1 MNTNTNTTLTATQQT
16 VLDAVTNGARTVQAI
31 VTATG
36 LAMIVVRST
45 VVRLVK
51 AELVTSADGEVNLV
65 PEVVETEDE
74 TVAEKGTRKVRQCDP
89 NSLRQQCFALI
100 RKRMAAGAAHK
111 VILAELEGEL
121 YGIGH
126 NLATRYI
133 QRVRGADGLVKPRTK
148 KEVAAEAVAA

>member
-31 VTATG
+31 VTVTN

-65 PEVVETEDE
+65 VEATEEEVV
-74 TVAEKGTRKVRQCDP
+74 ASTRKVRQCDP
-89 NSLRQQCFALI
+89 NSLRQQCFTII
-100 RKRMAAGAAHK
+100 RKRMNAGVAHK
-111 VILAELEGEL
+111 TIIAELMGEQ

-133 QRVRGADGLVKPRTK
+133 QRVRGADGLVKPRSK
-148 KEVAAEAVAA
+148 KEEAVAA